1 MKQQSSVSLRI
12 ILGICF
18 LLFATNIYAHTINYA
33 LEKAPAG
40 NVFWYYLKL
49 GYMHILP
56 NGFDHILFVTG
67 LCLLNNKIS
76 TILWQATAFTVAHS
90 ITLALSMKNI
100 IVAPSAVVEPVIALS
115 ILFVAVENLL
125 IAKLSTWRIL
135 LVFMFG
141 LIHGMGFASSLNEIG
156 LPRDKFFLSI
166 FSFNVGVELGQ
177 MTIILLVFGVVIF
190 PFHSIKNYKRI
201 IVYPLSVII
210 ALIASYWTIERIF
223 FV

>member
-1 MKQQSSVSLRI
+1 MMLASS
-12 ILGICF
+12 
-18 LLFATNIYAHTINYA
+18 TYAHTINYA

-49 GYMHILP
+49 GYLHILP

-90 ITLALSMKNI
+90 ITLALSMKNM
-100 IVAPSAVVEPVIALS
+100 IVAPGAVVEPIIALS
-115 ILFVAVENLL
+115 ILFIAVENLL
-125 IAKLSTWRIL
+125 IAKLSAWRIL

-141 LIHGMGFASSLNEIG
+141 LVHGMGFASSLNEIG
-156 LPRDKFFLSI
+156 LPPNKFFLSI

-177 MTIILLVFGVVIF
+177 MTIIFLVFGLIIM
-190 PFHSIKNYKRI
+190 PFRSIKNYKRN
-201 IVYPLSVII
+201 IVYPLSILI
-210 ALIASYWTIERIF
+210 AIIASYWTIERIF